1 MVKLICESDVNQN
14 NNDDDDDD
22 ELMMH
27 ISIATVSKETK
38 AVFDLTNLDSD
49 SK

>member
-27 ISIATVSKETK
+27 ISIATVSEEIK
-38 AVFDLTNLDSD
+38 AIFDLPNRD
-49 SK
+49 